1 MEFFLDSPAVAALVI
16 YAAIAGGMLAFLEW
30 GRRTGRRH
38 LDLTQQAA
46 RVGVGAAEAS
56 LFALFGLLLAFTF
69 SGAADRFQSR
79 RAIALD
85 EVKAVAATWKRL
97 DHLPEPGRSKLR
109 DLVRRHAAENAKAYS
124 ETRNLRKF
132 KVDMD
137 RIARLEDELWAETLS
152 ALAGSPG
159 VTMPVT
165 GTLMTMFEKR
175 MARAEAVER
184 HPPLLIYG
192 MLITLGWICAFLTG
206 FGMSEAK
213 ARSWTHIAAY
223 AGIISLTLY
232 IIIDLEFPKMGMIR
246 ADDKALEALLQTL
259 R

>member
-1 MEFFLDSPAVAALVI
+1 MEFFLDYPALAALVI
-16 YAAIAGGMLAFLEW
+16 YPAIAGGMLGFLEW

-38 LDLTQQAA
+38 LDVTQQAA

-85 EVKAVAATWKRL
+85 EVKAVSATWKRL

-109 DLVRRHAAENAKAYS
+109 DLVRRHATENARAYS
-124 ETRNLRKF
+124 EVTGLQKF
-132 KVDMD
+132 KEDMA
-137 RIARLEDELWAETLS
+137 RISVLEDEIWAETLR
-152 ALAGSPG
+152 ALAGTPG
-159 VTMPVT
+159 VTMPVS
-165 GTLMTMFEKR
+165 GTMMTMFEKR

-206 FGMSEAK
+206 FGMAEAK
-213 ARSWTHIAAY
+213 AKSWTHIAAH

-232 IIIDLEFPKMGMIR
+232 IIIDLEFPKMGLIR
-246 ADDKALEALLQTL
+246 ADDKALEALLQML
-259 R
+259 K